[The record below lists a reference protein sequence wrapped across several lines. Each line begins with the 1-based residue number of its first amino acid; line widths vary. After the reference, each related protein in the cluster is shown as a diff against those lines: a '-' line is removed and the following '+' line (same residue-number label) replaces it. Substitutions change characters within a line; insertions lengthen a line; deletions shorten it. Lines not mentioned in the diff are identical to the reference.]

1 MKLRLFVSSSAVVL
15 VAWLA
20 ITFVHD
26 VPTQSYPK
34 LDKYRRSTGVGE
46 LPERSSAPD
55 AETATGLLQVSL
67 SP

>member
-1 MKLRLFVSSSAVVL
+1 MKLRLFVSGSAVVL

-26 VPTQSYPK
+26 VPTQPYPK
-34 LDKYRRSTGVGE
+34 LDKYRRTTGVGE
-46 LPERSSAPD
+46 IPERTPD
-55 AETATGLLQVSL
+55 HNEQTTTELLQVSL